1 MKYILVFGTILL
13 LFFSACASAP
23 RQGSH
28 LTFGMVKK
36 HIVKEQTHQ
45 EEILRLFGAPNI
57 ITKQAGKNETW
68 TYEKVS
74 YDASQYSGGIGA
86 GAGGIIGTAATG
98 GVGTFSGSKSSSSTK
113 TMTVMIYFDS
123 NDKVIDY
130 SMMETHY

>member
-13 LFFSACASAP
+13 FLSSCASSPP

-36 HIVKEQTHQ
+36 NVIKGETHQ
-45 EEILRLFGAPNI
+45 EEVLKLFGAPNI
-57 ITKQAGKNETW
+57 ITQKSGKHETW

-86 GAGGIIGTAATG
+86 GAGGIIGSTATG

-113 TMTVMIYFDS
+113 TMTLMIYFDS

-130 SMMETHY
+130 SIVETHY